1 MEEKTLSREK
11 RENLERSVWFNVNS
25 LNSLHIEG
33 AFRLLWSLEQ
43 KMLFEIREKMVSD
56 DGTGSDNLDLKQW

>member
-56 DGTGSDNLDLKQW
+56 DGTGSDNLELKQW